1 MRIML
6 KSKIHRARVTHA
18 NIDYEGSITIDKRLM
33 EAADILPYEQVKVL
47 DINNGAR
54 FETYAIEAEAGSG
67 EIGIQG
73 AAARLVTVGDTV
85 IILAY
90 CQVEEEEA
98 RPSQGEGFA
107 PKLVYVDEK
116 NAITETKSAVRA
128 LPLWEK

>member
-1 MRIML
+1 MMRIML
-6 KSKIHRARVTHA
+6 KSKIHRARVTEA
-18 NIDYEGSITIDKRLM
+18 NIDYEGSISIDKRLM

-73 AAARLVTVGDTV
+73 AAARLVTVGDMV

-98 RPSQGEGFA
+98 RNFA
-107 PKLVYVDEK
+107 PKLVYVDEN
-116 NAITETKSAVRA
+116 NAITGIKSAARA
-128 LPLWEK
+128 LPF